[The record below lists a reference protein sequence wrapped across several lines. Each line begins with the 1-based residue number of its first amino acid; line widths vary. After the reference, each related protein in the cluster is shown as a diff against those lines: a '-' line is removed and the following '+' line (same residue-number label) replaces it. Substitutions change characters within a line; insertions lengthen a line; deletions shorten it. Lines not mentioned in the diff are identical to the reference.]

1 MKIVKLTA
9 KNYMRLVAVE
19 IKPDGNTILI
29 TGKNGMGKSSI
40 LKSIVSVLGGK
51 KHFPDRPIRE
61 GEESAEVSITT
72 ENWVI
77 KRTFTKAGGSSLTIT
92 GKSQD
97 GMTSTA
103 NSPQK
108 LLDKIKGSIAF
119 DPMKFIA
126 MGETEAGKREQR
138 LMLMKLAKLDF
149 ADIDADIAGV
159 KQVRA
164 DVRKDKERL
173 EHEADRITVAE
184 DTPDELVVLLELTKK
199 HSEAVEHNAGYEELC
214 TQGAN
219 NTSLYAGWTRNRND
233 TTAKIE
239 ALEAGLKE
247 AKEQLEQE
255 EAEME
260 EINKQGEAIRKKV
273 EAFEKVDTDEIETQI
288 ENAEVTNVNVRK
300 KKQKADL
307 TKQSEAKADEWRKLG
322 LDAKDL
328 EQKKATR
335 LSEAKFPLA
344 GLSVTDDCVVMG
356 DIPLS
361 QVNSAEQLRVGL
373 GIAMA
378 ENPELRVILMNGN
391 DLDSDSL
398 KVISEMTADK
408 DYQVWIER
416 IEGEGGIV
424 IEDGMV
430 KQ

>member
-1 MKIVKLTA
+1 MTA
-9 KNYMRLVAVE
+9 
-19 IKPDGNTILI
+19 
-29 TGKNGMGKSSI
+29 
-40 LKSIVSVLGGK
+40 
-51 KHFPDRPIRE
+51 
-61 GEESAEVSITT
+61 

-77 KRTFTKAGGSSLTIT
+77 KRTFTDGGGGSVTIT

-108 LLDKIKGSIAF
+108 LLDKIRGSIAF

-126 MGETEAGKREQR
+126 MGDTEAGKKEQR
-138 LMLMKLAKLDF
+138 LMLMKLAGLDF

-173 EHEADRITVAE
+173 EHEADRIAVAD
-184 DTPDELVVLLELTKK
+184 DTPDEEVSVVELVKQLQEID
-199 HSEAVEHNAGYEELC
+199 EHNKAIMEKCISLNTERDVLHAMRNEAQSSVNAIEELKAELAIA
-214 TQGAN
+214 TKNLEVGKAAIVTKQE
-219 NTSLYAGWTRNRND
+219 R
-233 TTAKIE
+233 IE
-239 ALEAGLKE
+239 AATSEHEGMESKDPAPV
-247 AKEQLEQE
+247 QLT
-255 EAEME
+255 
-260 EINKQGEAIRKKV
+260 IDGS
-273 EAFEKVDTDEIETQI
+273 EK
-288 ENAEVTNVNVRK
+288 TNVNVRL

-322 LDAKDL
+322 QDAKAL
-328 EQKKATR
+328 ELKKAKR
-335 LSEAKFPLA
+335 LSEAKMPLA
-344 GLSVTDDCVVMG
+344 GLSVTDDCVIMG
-356 DIPLS
+356 KIPLS
-361 QVNSAEQLRVGL
+361 QVNGAEQLRVGL

-398 KVISEMTADK
+398 KVIEEMTAEK
-408 DYQVWIER
+408 DFQVWVER

-430 KQ
+430 KK